1 MAIGLPIVSKFDD
14 KGIKQAGKAIGD
26 FGSGLKKIAG
36 LLAAAFAVDKIV
48 DFAKEAVI
56 AAEGVQQANN
66 RLGAINES
74 MNLFGENTGAV
85 TQRMIDFAESQEMLL
100 GTDAEIIKQT
110 QAKLLT
116 FKNLAAS
123 ADDTGGAFDRATVAA
138 IDLAE
143 AGFGEATSNA
153 TQLGKALQDPIKGIS
168 ALSRVGVTFTDD
180 QKKLITQL
188 VNSNDMLGAQEIILG
203 AIEEQ
208 VGGTAEATATASEK
222 MDLAFGNLQEQV
234 GEALLPVFEDLVEVL
249 IPLAE
254 KIGPQLAQFFEDMS
268 PYLQDAVEWFG
279 QMAEG
284 SLPLVSGFFEDLKTA
299 IDGIGEL
306 LAPLFEEG
314 GAFPAM
320 GEIFGEMEE
329 PLGAVVD
336 FLTTLAE
343 TVLTQINDIISSE
356 EFKEA
361 MIALGGGFE
370 EVAKQL
376 DILLKQ
382 EITQWLLDMT
392 GPAVIAGLD
401 FLNWQMERLAIALE
415 AVNYMMATLSGN
427 QPDMSF
433 LEKFEKFSRFVGGPS
448 FTPEQY
454 EQLRQQGFAE
464 GGIVLPRAGGV
475 NAIIGERGEAEA
487 VLPLSKLPQLMGE
500 MSGGAKYEII
510 INAGVGSDPVAIG
523 RYVTDAIKRYES
535 VSGRVFA
542 RA

>member
-1 MAIGLPIVSKFDD
+1 MAIGMPIISKFND
-14 KGIKQAGKAIGD
+14 AGVKAAESAIGGL
-26 FGSGLKKIAG
+26 GSSLKKIAG
-36 LLAAAFAVDKIV
+36 VLAAAFAVDKIV

-56 AAEGVQQANN
+56 AAEGVQQAND

-74 MNLFGENTGAV
+74 MNLFGANTQAV
-85 TQRMIDFAESQEMLL
+85 TDRMIEFAESQEMLL

-116 FKNLAAS
+116 FKNLAAT

-168 ALSRVGVTFTDD
+168 ALTRVGVTFSDE
-180 QKKLITQL
+180 QKNLITSL
-188 VNSNDMLGAQEIILG
+188 VNSNDMLGAQEIILS

-222 MDLAFGNLQEQV
+222 MELAFGNLQEEV
-234 GEALLPVFEDLVEVL
+234 GMALLPVFEDLVEVL

-254 KIGPQLAQFFEDMS
+254 KIGPQLAAFFEDMS
-268 PYLQDAVEWFG
+268 PYLTEAVEAFG
-279 QMAEG
+279 DMAEG

-370 EVAKQL
+370 EVVKQL
-376 DILLKQ
+376 DLLLKQ

-401 FLNWQMERLAIALE
+401 FLNWQLERLAIALE
-415 AVNYMMATLSGN
+415 GVNFMLDTLSGKN
-427 QPDMSF
+427 PEMPLSDR
-433 LEKFEKFSRFVGGPS
+433 LEKFGRFVGVDI
-448 FTPEQY
+448 PE
-454 EQLRQQGFAE
+454 EQLQQIREKGFAE
-464 GGIVLPRAGGV
+464 GGIVLPRAGGL

-500 MSGGAKYEII
+500 MSGRGSYNIT

-535 VSGRVFA
+535 VSGKVFA